1 MPLLSR
7 LPVFFFCYVC
17 AMNTLFTTTRRL
29 SSSVWS
35 LFLFFYFAGSATAQ
49 IDAELIPK
57 KGLMLKS
64 HGFTWASGSELSFFT
79 PDKQRHHY
87 YFTWWEQDVDTTRID
102 EKALIIG
109 SSNTAVYGIY
119 SLRQV
124 ADVPQTAIQCRWN
137 LDEPAVADV
146 IHTRLWAPFFEQAQW
161 SNGHDTI
168 APNSLDTFHDTLL
181 IASTPFGTFRFLAS
195 HPFRVQRIET
205 PRPQRHQY
213 DQRDQYLVFSER
225 DIPLSRGAQLQRSF
239 RIEPVSTLWP
249 SFNTGSPSLQ
259 QVSPQFMAKA
269 WNPTPAPQEVLP
281 DPRTMKL
288 NSGYYE
294 IPLHAD
300 DPSGDA
306 VSAFREILARQWQ
319 IGDAHFPRI
328 SLQKDT
334 KIAIEGYVLDIQK
347 DGVFIR
353 HRSRAGLQHALH
365 TLAQLTRP
373 ESGRLVIP
381 LGHIEDEPQIA
392 WRGIHMFTG
401 PQSWPLHQ
409 KMYDNVLLPLK
420 MNKVVLQCEQ
430 AEWESHPV
438 LHNPISVPLADLKAE
453 FDFLRGHHVEP
464 IPLIQSLGHMEWFFK
479 PPSYRF
485 MAVNP
490 DYPYTLNPEL
500 PAAQLALRKIWD
512 EAFDLLKPRIMHV
525 GFDEIGM
532 IGFHLPRERELDFW
546 QIQIKYLRD
555 YAKKQK
561 ARLMLWGDMG
571 LAPGEGPD
579 ALNGKT
585 PARATFLRSTIPA
598 GSYVADWHYLG
609 ESNPEPY
616 RKSLRIWKDN
626 RNIPLASPWFLPDNI
641 YGFTH
646 AAIKEQAG
654 LLQTTWADFE
664 SSERNMLLNIEQF
677 GAYVLALDYAWSGR
691 LTKPENLPYHAVETW
706 SSRFYQQPKPLVE
719 LNGYVVAED
728 ASFQDLTNDLR
739 QNLPSTASWSFPA
752 ITTSGLRLEAVTSHI
767 LPEATPVARLKAWHN
782 DTLVWEYTLRYGAEI
797 RAADDERAIH
807 AHTPGNDIKTFFL
820 FFKNQEIINRLEWKQ
835 LHPAA
840 GAEAKTLTLISEAV
854 K

>member
-1 MPLLSR
+1 MANYR
-7 LPVFFFCYVC
+7 LTV
-17 AMNTLFTTTRRL
+17 
-29 SSSVWS
+29 SSWS
-35 LFLFFYFAGSATAQ
+35 LFLFLCFTWSANAQ

-57 KGLMLKS
+57 QGLVLKS
-64 HGFTWASGSELSFFT
+64 HGLTWASGSELSFFT

-87 YFTWWEQDVDTTRID
+87 YFTWWEQDVDSTRTD
-102 EKALIIG
+102 EKCLVIG
-109 SSNTAVYGIY
+109 STNTAVFGTY
-119 SLRQV
+119 SMRQIGD
-124 ADVPQTAIQCRWN
+124 APQTAVQCRWN
-137 LDEPAVADV
+137 LDEPAVADIV
-146 IHTRLWAPFFEQAQW
+146 HTRLWAPFFEAAQW
-161 SNGHDTI
+161 SNGYDTI
-168 APNSLDTFHDTLL
+168 TPDSLEAFFDTLL
-181 IASTPFGTFRFLAS
+181 IASTPFGTLRFLAS
-195 HPFRVQRIET
+195 HPFRVQRMET

-213 DQRDQYLVFSER
+213 SHRDQFLVFSER
-225 DIPLSRGAQLQRSF
+225 DIPLAQGGQLQRWF

-249 SFNTGSPSLQ
+249 SFNTVSPIAQ
-259 QVSPQFMAKA
+259 QVSPRPIASA
-269 WNPTPAPQEVLP
+269 WNPMPSLQEVLP
-281 DPRTMKL
+281 APRSMTL
-288 NSGYYE
+288 DTAYYL
-294 IPLHAD
+294 IPLNAEGLVVE
-300 DPSGDA
+300 P
-306 VSAFREILARQWQ
+306 VSAFREMLARQWQ
-319 IGDAHFPRI
+319 ISDAHFPRI
-328 SLQKDT
+328 FLKKDT
-334 KIAIEGYVLDIQK
+334 KIAPEGYVLDIQK
-347 DGVFIR
+347 EGIFIR

-401 PQSWPLHQ
+401 PQSWALHRR
-409 KMYDNVLLPLK
+409 MYENVLLPLK

-430 AEWESHPV
+430 AEWESHPA

-453 FDFLRGHHVEP
+453 FDFLRQYYVEP

-490 DYPYTLNPEL
+490 EYPYTLNPEL
-500 PAAQLALRKIWD
+500 PEAQLALRKIWD
-512 EAFDLLKPRIMHV
+512 EAFNLLKPRIMHI

-546 QIQIKYLRD
+546 QIQMKYLRD

-561 ARLMLWGDMG
+561 ARLMIWGDMG

-585 PARATFLRSTIPA
+585 PGRAAFLRSTIPA

-626 RNIPLASPWFLPDNI
+626 RNIPLASPWFLPDNV
-641 YGFTH
+641 YGFVH
-646 AAIKEQAG
+646 AAIKEDAG

-719 LNGYVVAED
+719 LNGYVVTED
-728 ASFQDLTNDLR
+728 AAFQDLTNDLR
-739 QNLPSTASWSFPA
+739 QNHPSTASWTFPT
-752 ITTSGLRLEAVTSHI
+752 ITASGLHLEAVTAHI
-767 LPEATPVARLKAWHN
+767 LPEATPVVRIRAWHD
-782 DTLVWEYTLRYGAEI
+782 DTLVGEYILRYGAEI
-797 RAADDERAIH
+797 RAGQDERAIH
-807 AHTPGNDIKTFFL
+807 AHTPGKDIKHFFL
-820 FFKNQEIINRLEWKQ
+820 FFKNLEKINRLEWEQ

-840 GAEAKTLTLISEAV
+840 GTVAKTLTLIADAA